1 MLHSE
6 CTSTLS
12 LITDELIPH
21 LQGIGRGVEKEGLR
35 VKPCDGIAQDGHPES
50 LGSTLTHGSIT
61 TDYSEA
67 LLEFITPKQ
76 TNIDDTVAYLSTLHQ
91 YTLKNIG
98 EQLIWP
104 TSMPCRIDGEESI
117 PIALYGSSNVG
128 TLKHVYRQGLGV
140 RYGRIM
146 QAIAGIHYNFSL
158 PDSFWQ
164 AYRAK
169 FVEEFV
175 EQSEQPE
182 QAANESTG
190 LQDFKSAH
198 YFSLIRNFR
207 RYSWI
212 LHYLFGAS
220 PVLDS
225 SFLANHPDHSL
236 QKLGDN
242 TYGLPFATSLRM
254 SDLGYQ
260 NSAQEE
266 LHISYDSLD
275 DYVTTLGKAM
285 KQSYAP
291 YEKLGVKDGEQYIQL
306 NTNVLQIENEYY
318 SDIRPKRVTKSG
330 EKPIAALTERGVE
343 YIEVRILDIN
353 PFLPEGISAQQMRF
367 MDAFLLH
374 CLFSQCPQNSDTR
387 CMEIR
392 GNQTN
397 VILRGRDP
405 ELTLERNGEQ
415 VPFKTAANEL
425 LDAIMQTAT
434 LLDKAHDSFEYSSA
448 VYAQQAK
455 VDDSSLTPSG
465 QVMQTVEQG
474 TDFIDL
480 AHAQAEKHKTHY
492 ASIELSQ
499 EAEQDL
505 AQQAAASLG
514 AQKEIEDSDKVS
526 FAEFLD
532 NYNAS

>member
-6 CTSTLS
+6 CTSSLS

-21 LQGIGRGVEKEGLR
+21 LLHIGRGVEKEGLR
-35 VKPCDGIAQDGHPES
+35 VKPCSGIAQDAHPKA
-50 LGSTLTHGSIT
+50 LGSTLTHPSIT

-76 TNIDDTVAYLSTLHQ
+76 TKVDDTIAYLRNVHKFTLQHV
-91 YTLKNIG
+91 G
-98 EQLIWP
+98 DQLVWP
-104 TSMPCRIDGEESI
+104 ASMPCRIDGDQSI
-117 PIALYGSSNVG
+117 PIADYGSSNVG

-140 RYGRIM
+140 RYGRTM

-164 AYRAK
+164 AYQTK
-169 FVEEFV
+169 FVKKHGEEDD
-175 EQSEQPE
+175 S
-182 QAANESTG
+182 G

-225 SFLANHPDHSL
+225 SFLDGHPSHNLEKFSD
-236 QKLGDN
+236 K
-242 TYGLPFATSLRM
+242 TYGLSYATSLRM

-266 LHISYDSLD
+266 LHISYNSLQ
-275 DYVTTLGKAM
+275 DYVATLGTAI
-285 KQSYAP
+285 KQSYKQ
-291 YEKLGVKDGEQYIQL
+291 YEDIGVKDGDQYIQL

-374 CLFSQCPQNSDTR
+374 CLFSQCPENSDTR
-387 CMEIR
+387 CQEIR
-392 GNQTN
+392 SNQTN

-405 ELTLERNGEQ
+405 DLTLLIEGQE
-415 VPFKTAANEL
+415 VPFKTAASDL
-425 LDAIMQTAT
+425 LDAIMETAK
-434 LLDKAHDSFEYSSA
+434 LLDQAHDSFEYSSA

-455 VDDSSLTPSG
+455 VDSASLTPSG
-465 QVMQTVEQG
+465 QVMQAVKDG
-474 TDFIDL
+474 ADFIDI
-480 AHAQAEKHKTHY
+480 AYAQAEIHKKNF
-492 ASIELSQ
+492 ASIEFSDDS
-499 EAEQDL
+499 AEQNL
-505 AQQAAASLG
+505 VTQAEESLQ
-514 AQKEIEDSDKVS
+514 AQKNIEDADTLS
-526 FAEFLD
+526 FADFLD
-532 NYNAS
+532 VYNAS

>member
-6 CTSTLS
+6 CTSSLS

-21 LQGIGRGVEKEGLR
+21 LLQIGRGVEKEGLR
-35 VKPCDGIAQDGHPES
+35 IKPCSGIAQDAHPKA
-50 LGSTLTHGSIT
+50 LGSTLTHPSIT

-76 TNIDDTVAYLSTLHQ
+76 TQVEDTISYLRNLHQ
-91 YTLKNIG
+91 FTLQNMG
-98 EQLIWP
+98 DQLVWP
-104 TSMPCRIDGEESI
+104 ASMPCRIDGDESI
-117 PIALYGSSNVG
+117 PIANYGSSNVG

-140 RYGRIM
+140 RYGRTM

-164 AYRAK
+164 AYQSK
-169 FVEEFV
+169 FVQEHGEDGS
-175 EQSEQPE
+175 SE
-182 QAANESTG
+182 

-225 SFLANHPDHSL
+225 SFLSGHPSHNLDKFSD
-236 QKLGDN
+236 K
-242 TYGLPFATSLRM
+242 TYGLPYATSLRM

-266 LHISYDSLD
+266 LHVSYNSLQ
-275 DYVTTLGKAM
+275 DYVLTLGKAI
-285 KQSYAP
+285 KQSYKQ
-291 YEKLGVKDGEQYIQL
+291 YEDIGVKKGDQYIQL

-318 SDIRPKRVTKSG
+318 SDIRPKRVTQSG

-353 PFLPEGISAQQMRF
+353 PFLAEGISAQQMRF

-374 CLFSQCPQNSDTR
+374 CLFAQCPQNSDTR
-387 CMEIR
+387 CQEIR
-392 GNQTN
+392 SNQTN

-405 ELTLERNGEQ
+405 ELTLRRGDEQ
-415 VPFKTAANEL
+415 VPFKDAAGEL
-425 LDAIMQTAT
+425 LDAIMKTAK
-434 LLDKAHDSFEYSSA
+434 LLDQAHDSFEYTSA

-455 VDDSSLTPSG
+455 VDSPSLTPSG
-465 QVMQTVEQG
+465 QIMDAVNNG
-474 TDFIDL
+474 ADFIDL
-480 AHAQAEKHKTHY
+480 AYAQAEIHKKNY
-492 ASIELSQ
+492 ASIEFS
-499 EAEQDL
+499 ESAEQDL
-505 AQQAAASLG
+505 VTQAAESLQAQQN
-514 AQKEIEDSDKVS
+514 IEDADTLS
-526 FAEFLD
+526 FADFLD
-532 NYNAS
+532 AYNAS

>member
-12 LITDELIPH
+12 LITDELTPF
-21 LQGIGRGVEKEGLR
+21 LAQIGRGVEKEGLR
-35 VKPCDGIAQDGHPES
+35 VEPCAGIAQDRHPVA
-50 LGSTLTHGSIT
+50 LGSTLTHDSIT

-76 TNIDDTVAYLSTLHQ
+76 SHIDDTVSYLSNLHQ
-91 YTLKNIG
+91 YTLKHID

-104 TSMPCRIDGEESI
+104 TSMPCRIDGELSI
-117 PIALYGSSNVG
+117 PIAQYGSSNIG

-158 PDSFWQ
+158 PDNFWQ
-164 AYRAK
+164 AYQTKFIQQAGESGAK
-169 FVEEFV
+169 
-175 EQSEQPE
+175 Q
-182 QAANESTG
+182 G

-207 RYSWI
+207 RYSWL

-220 PVLDS
+220 PVLDA
-225 SFLANHPDHSL
+225 SFLANHPSHSL
-236 QKLGDN
+236 EKFSDK
-242 TYGLPFATSLRM
+242 TYGLPYATSLRM

-260 NSAQEE
+260 NSAQEA
-266 LHISYDSLD
+266 LHVSYDSLQ
-275 DYVTTLGKAM
+275 DYVTTLGQAI
-285 KQSYAP
+285 KQPYAP
-291 YEKLGVKDGEQYIQL
+291 YEEIGIKREGQYIQL
-306 NTNVLQIENEYY
+306 NSNVLQIENEYY
-318 SDIRPKRVTKSG
+318 SDIRPKRVTNSG
-330 EKPIAALTERGVE
+330 EKPIAALKDRGVE

-353 PFLPEGISAQQMRF
+353 PYLPEGISAQQMRF

-374 CLFSQCPQNSDTR
+374 CLFSQCPKTSDTR
-387 CMEIR
+387 CQEIR
-392 GNQTN
+392 GNQSK

-405 ELTLERNGEQ
+405 ALTLQHGGEN
-415 VPFKTAANEL
+415 VPFKAAANEL
-425 LDAIMQTAT
+425 LADIMKTAQ
-434 LLDKAHDSFEYSSA
+434 LLDKAHDCFDYTSA

-455 VDDSSLTPSG
+455 VDDAALTPSG
-465 QVMQTVEQG
+465 QMMQAVNAG
-474 TDFIDL
+474 ADFIDI
-480 AHAQAEKHKTHY
+480 AHAQAEQHKKHF
-492 ASIELSQ
+492 ASIELSPDI
-499 EAEQDL
+499 EQAL
-505 AQQAAASLG
+505 EQQASHSLKSQSDLEAA
-514 AQKEIEDSDKVS
+514 DTVS